1 MEKRLSRLLQKPI
14 NIEVLMSTY
23 KEVWENLRTVNCSD
37 NTQEKNGLTY
47 LSWTWA
53 WSAMMEEYPEAT
65 YHFPDSEI
73 HGDGTVTV
81 HCTINIGEL
90 ERTMWLPVMSG
101 FKNAAVSNPSA
112 RDIGD
117 SKMRCLVKCMA
128 MFGLGHYIYAG
139 EDLPPDSKGDSAPV
153 KNQTEP
159 ATKTEKVKA
168 IEQVQN
174 VKPETL
180 EEAVEEAMKG
190 SMTEADAV
198 AYVELAIS
206 FAKQT
211 DTVEGLKSL
220 HTENKK
226 TLEEMKLSQ
235 PDIYKDYVAKFKARR
250 AEVQSQ

>member
-1 MEKRLSRLLQKPI
+1 
-14 NIEVLMSTY
+14 MSNY
-23 KEVWENLRTVNCSD
+23 KEVWENLRAVNCSD

-65 YHFPDSEI
+65 YHFPEPEI
-73 HGDGTVTV
+73 HRDGTVTV
-81 HCTINIGEL
+81 YCTINIGEL
-90 ERTMWLPVMSG
+90 SRTMWLPVMSG
-101 FKNAAVSNPSA
+101 FKNSAVSNPNA

-139 EDLPPDSKGDSAPV
+139 EDLPPDSKSDSAPV
-153 KNQTEP
+153 KNQSLST
-159 ATKTEKVKA
+159 AQTTKVMDEA
-168 IEQVQN
+168 IKEAQN

-226 TLEEMKLSQ
+226 TLEEMKLSH
-235 PDIYKDYVAKFKARR
+235 PNIYKDYVAKFKARR
-250 AEVQSQ
+250 AEVQS

>member
-1 MEKRLSRLLQKPI
+1 
-14 NIEVLMSTY
+14 
-23 KEVWENLRTVNCSD
+23 
-37 NTQEKNGLTY
+37 
-47 LSWTWA
+47 
-53 WSAMMEEYPEAT
+53 
-65 YHFPDSEI
+65 
-73 HGDGTVTV
+73 
-81 HCTINIGEL
+81 
-90 ERTMWLPVMSG
+90 
-101 FKNAAVSNPSA
+101 
-112 RDIGD
+112 
-117 SKMRCLVKCMA
+117 MA

-153 KNQTEP
+153 KNQTGS
-159 ATKTEKVKA
+159 ATKTAKVVDKVV
-168 IEQVQN
+168 QHVQN